1 MKIVISSD
9 IYPPVVSGVSTVV
22 DKQSRM
28 LATRGHEVVVI
39 APGYPPY
46 TLIPISKNLSHYTI
60 WALPNVLRDNSYI
73 GYVPAFH
80 VKTMLSQFKPDLVHF
95 HSIGPV
101 GYSTLKAA
109 RQLGISTI
117 GTMHGIP
124 QFITAYAPW
133 LTKTPKRIM
142 HTLLWWFVRNFYNQ
156 MDHITTP
163 SFFASAQMQ
172 RHTITAPISVVPMW
186 IDSQTEP
193 KNTKTV
199 LKKYSI
205 PNAAHIFVYVG
216 RIDLDK
222 NLPVVLHA
230 ISRLVQKTDAFH
242 IVFAGK
248 GAHTTY
254 LKQLASKLSISHKVT
269 FTGYISETDK
279 MKLYKQSHTFIMP
292 SPVETQSLTT
302 LEALQS
308 GLPLILANAGALPEI
323 AEKFPQHC
331 VLFDH
336 SNPADLA
343 NIMFTSLQ
351 SSNSISVSKVF
362 KKKYGKKEHIRSLEV
377 LYRTLVR

>member
-1 MKIVISSD
+1 MRIVISSD

-28 LATRGHEVVVI
+28 LAARGHEVVVI

-109 RQLGISTI
+109 RQLGIPTI

-124 QFITAYAPW
+124 QFITSYAPW
-133 LTKTPKRIM
+133 LTKTSKRIM
-142 HTLLWWFVRNFYNQ
+142 HRMLWWFVRNFYNK
-156 MDHITTP
+156 MDRITTP
-163 SFFASAQMQ
+163 SRFASEQML
-172 RHTITAPISVVPMW
+172 RHTITTPITVIPMW
-186 IDSQTEP
+186 IDPLSVP
-193 KNTKTV
+193 KHTHTI
-199 LKKYSI
+199 LSKYSI
-205 PNAAHIFVYVG
+205 PENKHIFIYVG

-222 NLPVVLHA
+222 NLSVILHA
-230 ISRLVQKTDAFH
+230 AARLLQKSDAFH

-248 GAHTTY
+248 GAHTTH
-254 LKQLASKLSISHKVT
+254 LKQLASRLSLSHMVT

-279 MKLYKQSHTFIMP
+279 IKLYKQAHAFIMP

-323 AEKFPQHC
+323 AEKFPHHTF
-331 VLFDH
+331 LFVH
-336 SNPADLA
+336 KSPTDLA
-343 NIMFTSLQ
+343 KILEGSFIPRTRR
-351 SSNSISVSKVF
+351 SITKAF
-362 KKKYGKKEHIRSLEV
+362 IKKYGKQEHIHSLEV
-377 LYRTLVR
+377 LYRTLMS